1 LAVNQSNADKE
12 NPLKPAD
19 ENGVALDY
27 KIADPNVFLPAK
39 EKYDMVALI
48 FAHVPSP
55 MRS

>member
-39 EKYDMVALI
+39 GKI
-48 FAHVPSP
+48 
-55 MRS
+55 